1 MYGPPKS
8 TAGLENALIEVFSL
22 DKGSGAMIC
31 SQDFPFR
38 RLHSMHSFSH
48 WRITSRAETI
58 QYLVDSAARVW
69 LVSDAWLPISWNSF
83 TVSFVILLF
92 RGSMTV

>member
-8 TAGLENALIEVFSL
+8 TAVLENALNDVYSL

-31 SQDFPFR
+31 SQGFPFR

-48 WRITSRAETI
+48 WRITSRAEII

-69 LVSDAWLPISWNSF
+69 LVPDA
-83 TVSFVILLF
+83 
-92 RGSMTV
+92 